1 MGIKPFKAGHLHG
14 GEYHSACPGC
24 GDGSPRRRDR
34 GPSDRFQ
41 VWPERREGGYY
52 TCRRC
57 GLHGDNI
64 QFLIDFQHK
73 SFHEACQILDIKKS
87 LERRRSRPTP
97 KPPAAQQQER
107 FEPQAHELP
116 STAWMAKAKEF
127 AEWCHLQLLS
137 SAEGQA
143 LLRARGLTMAT
154 AQRYLLGYNPGE
166 NGGDLRRARKAWGL
180 EDVRRDD
187 GKLKA
192 LWLPRGL
199 VMPVIDNEGRVVQ
212 IRIRRLDTDVARFCQ
227 AIKYQFVEGGSHA
240 TLVLEPEAKAFV
252 VVESG
257 LDAFLCAQDGAGL
270 IGAVTTWTAKA
281 GPDLAATT
289 ILKESLRILVA
300 LDTDHAGVAGSAK
313 WLATFRQAR
322 RWPVP
327 SAKDPGDAKAA
338 GVDLRRWI
346 IAGLPPALTMGDH
359 GALGCAV
366 NQGGE
371 AKKEEEAAAAGSSAA
386 AANDVEKQETMEGG
400 DAQDVPD
407 VRVEDRNS
415 AGDGLRGGSQETQ
428 QGEGGAEKEGPL
440 AAPHAVAADDDLLAG
455 AITGVSADGREYL
468 VVETKEQWDAA
479 VAQGKLVF
487 SRGEVER
494 LHAACQACGP
504 EGAATMASAVL
515 DVKEVFEGSYI
526 RRGGPVTTEAA

>member
-1 MGIKPFKAGHLHG
+1 MFNIKELLEDMGIKPFKAGHLHG

-41 VWPERREGGYY
+41 IWPERRDGGYY

-97 KPPAAQQQER
+97 KPPAHQQQEC
-107 FEPQAHELP
+107 FAPHTNELP
-116 STAWMAKAKEF
+116 SEAWMTKAKEF
-127 AEWCHLQLLS
+127 AEWCHGQLLV
-137 SAEGQA
+137 SAE
-143 LLRARGLTMAT
+143 ARGRLHSRGLSMAT
-154 AQRYLLGYNPGE
+154 AQRYLLGYNPGDK
-166 NGGDLRRARKAWGL
+166 GGDLRRARKAWGM

-199 VMPVIDNEGRVVQ
+199 VMPVIDREGRVVQ
-212 IRIRRLDTDVARFCQ
+212 LRIRRLDADVARFCQ

-281 GPDLAATT
+281 GPDEAATA

-300 LDTDHAGVAGSAK
+300 LDADQAGVAGSAK

-327 SAKDPGDAKAA
+327 QAKDPGDAKRA
-338 GVDLRRWI
+338 GVDLRQWI

-359 GALGCAV
+359 GASGCAV
-366 NQGGE
+366 NQGGGE
-371 AKKEEEAAAAGSSAA
+371 GKPGHKEEGY
-386 AANDVEKQETMEGG
+386 
-400 DAQDVPD
+400 AQDDPA
-407 VRVEDRNS
+407 VREMVVCSGHHDSDSEGAEVASGVSEKNQ
-415 AGDGLRGGSQETQ
+415 SQNK
-428 QGEGGAEKEGPL
+428 AEKEGPL
-440 AAPHAVAADDDLLAG
+440 AAPHAVAAGDDDLLAG
-455 AITGVSADGREYL
+455 AITGISADGREYL

-494 LHAACQACGP
+494 LHAARQACGP
-504 EGAATMASAVL
+504 DGAAAMASAVL

-526 RRGGPVTTEAA
+526 RRGGPAKEEAL